1 MARVL
6 TITLNPALDLNAETD
21 SIRLGNVNRS
31 RSTRLEAAGKGINLG
46 RVLSRLGHTVTVSGL
61 LGEINAAP
69 FDRLFSSDILAD
81 HFVRIPGQNR
91 INVKIA
97 EGDGRVTDLNGP
109 GFDVPADAL
118 DRLKARLGNLKN
130 RFDAVA
136 IAGSLPGGFQ
146 PEALA
151 ELVTLAREADIP
163 VWLDTSG
170 AGLTAGLKVL
180 PDGIKPNTEELAEW
194 AGHPLESLDAIA
206 EAGRSLQAT
215 GIANVVISMGEKG
228 VLWLSPKG
236 NWQAS
241 PPPVTAT
248 STVCAGDTL
257 LAGMIHG
264 LLERHH
270 PEQVLSTA
278 TALSAECVRH
288 IGVGDPMADDFIQL
302 IQQTRVTLFT
312 SFTSFT
318 SVTPWPGHN
327 NNGEIPS

>member
-118 DRLKARLGNLKN
+118 GRLKARLGNLKN
-130 RFDAVA
+130 RFDAV
-136 IAGSLPGGFQ
+136 GEG
-146 PEALA
+146 
-151 ELVTLAREADIP
+151 
-163 VWLDTSG
+163 
-170 AGLTAGLKVL
+170 
-180 PDGIKPNTEELAEW
+180 
-194 AGHPLESLDAIA
+194 PL
-206 EAGRSLQAT
+206 
-215 GIANVVISMGEKG
+215 
-228 VLWLSPKG
+228 
-236 NWQAS
+236 
-241 PPPVTAT
+241 
-248 STVCAGDTL
+248 CA
-257 LAGMIHG
+257 
-264 LLERHH
+264 
-270 PEQVLSTA
+270 
-278 TALSAECVRH
+278 
-288 IGVGDPMADDFIQL
+288 
-302 IQQTRVTLFT
+302 
-312 SFTSFT
+312 
-318 SVTPWPGHN
+318 
-327 NNGEIPS
+327 